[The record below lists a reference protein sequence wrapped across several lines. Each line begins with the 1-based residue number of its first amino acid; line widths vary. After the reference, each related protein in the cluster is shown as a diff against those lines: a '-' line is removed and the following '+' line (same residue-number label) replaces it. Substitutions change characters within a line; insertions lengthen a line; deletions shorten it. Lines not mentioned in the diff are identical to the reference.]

1 MIRAVIHL
9 VVVVVVA
16 LLPAT
21 ASAAA
26 PTSIPGAVTLSST
39 VPAPSGLEA
48 RLIKDAADGALD
60 DVDLVSAAL
69 VASGVADADVAASRA
84 RLLERLAPARARAKA
99 ARGEKARGD
108 QLLRGLHDTVLRR
121 YVETQSRVDVVVAGG
136 EFNCL
141 SSAVLFAIAA
151 DGLVSAP
158 RGMLSRTHAFVRVD
172 ADGRPADVETTTRGG
187 FAVDRK
193 ALVTREF
200 LRERGVGDGLSDE
213 ERLRDLQHP
222 EEVSLLGLVA
232 ALYSNRA
239 VLAIREGDVDEA
251 ALAFDRANR
260 LATGALK
267 TRVANWR
274 GALLNNAA
282 AGLLREGRAA
292 EARSLLRSGLD
303 GATGSTRSTLQ
314 QNLVAASV
322 RLAEDARAAGRLRE
336 ALLHV
341 DDALAGEVAD
351 VKLAGQLRSLRAEL
365 DGRLAQG
372 DARRCDVIAVPVDR
386 ARCLVAVAEDLLAA
400 RRVDEAVDV
409 ARAAVAASSTEA
421 PLATLF
427 NALLA
432 ALEATRP
439 TRDCVRA
446 DAVVRELAGVA
457 GALPKPPSLDEPRLF
472 ARCHWERAA
481 AAIEAGELEA
491 AGVAFARAAVHLPD
505 DVGLR
510 QNRAEVELR
519 RADALGRAGRC
530 DEARP
535 LVRRGVALRPDAAV
549 RGERLLE
556 ACANDRA
563 LAAARASR
571 WEEAALELRRGLVD
585 APGSEVLQKNL
596 RDVTHNVVVGH
607 LGATPRRCDDARQM
621 LPELRAQGLEIVSD
635 VERLCP

>member
-1 MIRAVIHL
+1 MTRLL
-9 VVVVVVA
+9 VPGLVA
-16 LLPAT
+16 LLW
-21 ASAAA
+21 ASSARPA
-26 PTSIPGAVTLSST
+26 PTAIPGAVTLGAST
-39 VPAPSGLEA
+39 VPAPQGLEA
-48 RLIKDAADGALD
+48 RLVADAADGVLG
-60 DVDLVSAAL
+60 DVDFVSAAL
-69 VASGVADADVAASRA
+69 VASGVDEAAVATTRA
-84 RLLERLAPARARAKA
+84 ALLERVAPAQARARAA
-99 ARGEKARGD
+99 QGARARGAT
-108 QLLRGLHDTVLRR
+108 LLRALHDTVLRR
-121 YVETQSRVDVVVAGG
+121 YVETQSRVDVVIAGG

-141 SSAVLFAIAA
+141 SSAVVYAIAA
-151 DGLVSAP
+151 DGLVDAP
-158 RGMLSRTHAFVRVD
+158 RGMLSLTHAFVRVD
-172 ADGRPADVETTTRGG
+172 VDGRPADVETTTREG

-193 ALVTREF
+193 AIVTREF

-213 ERLRDLQHP
+213 ERLRDLQSP
-222 EEVSLLGLVA
+222 EEVPLLGLVA

-239 VLAIREGDVDEA
+239 VLAIREGDLDEA
-251 ALAFDRANR
+251 AVAFDRANR

-282 AGLLREGRAA
+282 AGLLRDGRAA
-292 EARSLLRSGLD
+292 EARGLLRSALD
-303 GATGSTRSTLQ
+303 GASGSTRSTLQ

-341 DDALAGEVAD
+341 DDALALDVAD
-351 VKLAGQLRSLRAEL
+351 ARLAAQLRGLRAEL
-365 DGRLAQG
+365 DGRLARG
-372 DARRCDVIAVPVDR
+372 DARRCDSIAVAADR
-386 ARCLVAVAEDLLAA
+386 GRCLTAVADDLLVA
-400 RRVDEAVDV
+400 RRVDEALDA
-409 ARAAVAASSTEA
+409 ARAAATASSTQPA
-421 PLATLF
+421 LATWY

-446 DAVVRELAGVA
+446 DALVRELATVA
-457 GALPKPPSLDEPRLF
+457 RSLPSPPALDEPRLL

-481 AAIEAGELEA
+481 AAVDAGDLEA
-491 AGVAFARAAVHLPD
+491 AGVAFGRAAVHLPD
-505 DVGLR
+505 DEGLR
-510 QNRAEVELR
+510 RNRAEVELR

-535 LVRRGVALRPDAAV
+535 LVRRGVALRPDAAG

-563 LAAARASR
+563 LVAARAAR

-596 RDVTHNVVVGH
+596 GDVIHNLVVGH
-607 LGATPRRCDDARQM
+607 LAAKPHRCDEARQW
-621 LPELRAQGLEIVSD
+621 LPELRSRQLEVAAD